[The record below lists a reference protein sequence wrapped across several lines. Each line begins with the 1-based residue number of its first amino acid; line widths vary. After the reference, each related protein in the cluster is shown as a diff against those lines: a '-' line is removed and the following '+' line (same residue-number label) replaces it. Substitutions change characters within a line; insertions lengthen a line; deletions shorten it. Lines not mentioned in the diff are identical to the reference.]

1 MMIVQRSRAGTT
13 WSRNSLVLHGVP
25 AQAPSAHQPWLLA
38 TQSQNTAV
46 QCGLDPAA
54 QILSTP
60 NFKVQ
65 CAWFQAASNHG
76 CRCSAVLHL
85 LLCVVKRQLIVC
97 FKSSKPIQIGLC
109 MLTSLS
115 IHLHGLHLDAQ
126 CGQTYLS
133 TQYAV
138 ERGLVVGFC
147 GQPYYC
153 YRPYYPRARFR
164 SPSSYIWSLMNSS
177 RTGLWTFRSHA
188 LSFPGTKLPI
198 VTFVH

>member
-1 MMIVQRSRAGTT
+1 M
-13 WSRNSLVLHGVP
+13 
-25 AQAPSAHQPWLLA
+25 
-38 TQSQNTAV
+38 
-46 QCGLDPAA
+46 AA
-54 QILSTP
+54 
-60 NFKVQ
+60 
-65 CAWFQAASNHG
+65 

-109 MLTSLS
+109 VLMSLS

-164 SPSSYIWSLMNSS
+164 SPSLYIWSLMNSS

-188 LSFPGTKLPI
+188 LSFPGTKRPHSECSFPGTN
-198 VTFVH
+198 VWTFRSRNETAYSNFRALERLREPNEEKE